1 MKRSKISIVI
11 PVYNVEK
18 FIVQC
23 IESILAQTFTDW
35 ELILVD
41 DGSMDASASICDD
54 YACRD
59 KRIRV
64 IHKKNGGVSSA
75 RNVGLDNASGEYV
88 CFIDSDDWVDPSYL
102 ADFKMDCYDAD
113 VYISGAKYDTY
124 GKTYS
129 YKQYE
134 SVYCSDVKAISECY
148 IHQKLMDNGY
158 PWGKLFRLNI
168 IQESGLKFDEKL
180 SINEDHIFVLEC
192 MLNASSMY
200 VANSYGYHYTV
211 FDNSGRKLSG
221 RINKFGELKCAS
233 ETFDKLIDKLSKRW
247 NLGKGIIEEWKQG
260 FVYIKRLQGIIS
272 MVRLNDLLCFENEC
286 NFWKNSKH
294 LPNDKKS
301 RIILSI
307 VRSGLPTRLKLLSLV
322 WLSKI
327 IEWNNKDVVK
337 LIYKDLE
344 SRSTKILG

>member
-1 MKRSKISIVI
+1 MKRTKISIVI

-41 DGSMDASASICDD
+41 DGSLDASASICDD

-102 ADFKMDCYDAD
+102 ADFKMDYYDAD
-113 VYISGAKYDTY
+113 VYISGARYDTY

-134 SVYCSDVKAISECY
+134 SVYCSDVKVMSECFV
-148 IHQKLMDNGY
+148 HQKLMDNGY
-158 PWGKLFRLNI
+158 PWGKLFRTNI
-168 IQESGLKFDEKL
+168 LISNGLRFDERL
-180 SINEDHIFVLEC
+180 SFNEDHIFVFEFFL
-192 MLNASSMY
+192 LAKSMY
-200 VANSYGYHYTV
+200 VSGSYGYHYMV
-211 FDNSGRKLSG
+211 FDFSGRKLSS
-221 RINKFGELKCAS
+221 KCNTFMDIKYAS
-233 ETFDKLIDKLSKRW
+233 VVFDGLIDKFSVRW
-247 NLGKGIIEEWKQG
+247 LLDSSTINDWKQG
-260 FVYIKRLQGIIS
+260 FVYSKRLHGIRS
-272 MVRLNDLLCFENEC
+272 MVLLNDFSGFEDEC
-286 NFWKNSKH
+286 SYWKNSKH

-307 VRSGLPTRLKLLSLV
+307 VRSGLPARLKLLSLV
-322 WLSKI
+322 WIYKI
-327 IEWNNKDVVK
+327 NEWTNRDVVK
-337 LIYKDLE
+337 LIYKDLK